1 VTPEQFDETL
11 RQFLRREPFEPFV
24 VERLDG
30 TVVEVKI
37 PKLAFGGGV
46 AGFISEEDGIVSF
59 DHDQVRTIRPANQ
72 KAAS

>member
-1 VTPEQFDETL
+1 MTPEQFDETL

-30 TVVEVKI
+30 TLVEVKI

-46 AGFISEEDGIVSF
+46 AGFITEEDGIVNF
-59 DHDQVRTIRPANQ
+59 HYDDVRTIRLANQ